1 MALTRL
7 GPNNSTNISGIN
19 LTSQVTGTLPA
30 GNGGTGSTTFSP
42 GKVVGTAHALYA
54 SETATN
60 SGSYVAT
67 GLTCNYTPTSTS
79 NSLLVYVNH
88 AQFYVN
94 GANTSFKMQL
104 YKDGTAVRRV
114 GWDMGYQDSACHTG
128 GTSFVYADTIS
139 STSQVTY
146 ATYFFMSNGGGY
158 VYSSINNTPATLTI
172 MEIAA

>member
-1 MALTRL
+1 MAQTLI
-7 GPNNSTNISGIN
+7 NNLSYSTLDATKLSGNLPAINGSSLTNID
-19 LTSQVTGTLPA
+19 
-30 GNGGTGSTTFSP
+30 GG
-42 GKVVGTAHALYA
+42 KIVGTAHSLYA

-104 YKDGTAVRRV
+104 YKDGSAVRRI

-158 VYSSINNTPATLTI
+158 VYSSINDTPATLTI